1 MHTILFISYH
11 LNYLFTIFYIDKY
24 HQEYCKNPSSKSNK
38 HYLVATQDKKLRK
51 KIAHIP
57 GIPLIY
63 LNQVTLLLE
72 PPSTASKEYNRNVEV
87 SKLNTNEIENN
98 LIATIGKTDKSIAII
113 DTNTKLNGSD
123 RYAVKK
129 KAKSANPLASM
140 KASAESNRSQRKKID
155 RFVRK

>member
-1 MHTILFISYH
+1 M
-11 LNYLFTIFYIDKY
+11 
-24 HQEYCKNPSSKSNK
+24 
-38 HYLVATQDKKLRK
+38 
-51 KIAHIP
+51 
-57 GIPLIY
+57 
-63 LNQVTLLLE
+63 
-72 PPSTASKEYNRNVEV
+72 